1 MTDVVKFNF
10 ENNSVF
16 KKILR
21 NKCFRF
27 RGMQTMC
34 FTMTIEHDMDEH
46 GLKNNVIW
54 FMHGDGEN
62 TFNITCCD

>member
-1 MTDVVKFNF
+1 MTDVVKFDF
-10 ENNSVF
+10 ENDSVF

-27 RGMQTMC
+27 CGMRTMY
-34 FTMTIEHDMDEH
+34 FIMTTEHNLDKH

-54 FMHGDGEN
+54 FMRGDGKN